1 MKGFFGK
8 NLKIDLSRRKTEI
21 ESISDETYRRNFG
34 GKGLALHL
42 LLRDNPPGVDPLS
55 PANRLIFA
63 AGPATGSPVWGS
75 CRHGVFTKSPQTG
88 FFSESYSG
96 GTAAEPMARAGYDAV
111 IIYGAAE
118 NPVWIEVG
126 DESVEIHDAGP
137 LWGLDTYAA
146 EDAVKAWIRENRPD
160 AGKAGVVVIGPAGE
174 NQVVFSVI
182 ENDYWRSAGRTGVG
196 AVMGAKRV
204 KAVAFH
210 GRSKRIFADPAA
222 LKAFAKS
229 LSARAKEDAG
239 VKAYKTL
246 GTPMLVD
253 IMNKAGGFPTRYWKK
268 GRCDHADQIN
278 AGALHDRCTVK
289 PHACLKC
296 LMACGRLS
304 TVNAGRHKGL
314 TVEGPEYE
322 TIYAFGGL
330 CEVDQI
336 EEIAYLNDVCDRL
349 GLDTITGGNLAALT
363 IEAVRQGRIE
373 YDIDYGQVD
382 SIAR

>member
-8 NLKIDLSRRKTEI
+8 ILKIDLSRRKTEI
-21 ESISDETYRRNFG
+21 ESISNETYRRTFG

-42 LLRDNPPGVDPLS
+42 LLRDNPPGVDPLG
-55 PANRLIFA
+55 PENRLIFA
-63 AGPATGSPVWGS
+63 AGPTTGSPIWGS

-111 IIYGAAE
+111 IVYGAAE

-126 DESVEIHDAGP
+126 DESAQIHDAGP
-137 LWGLDTYAA
+137 LWGLDTYAT
-146 EDAVKAWIRENRPD
+146 EDAVKAWIREHRPG

-196 AVMGAKRV
+196 AVMGAKMV

-222 LKAFAKS
+222 LKVFAKS
-229 LSARAKEDAG
+229 LSARSKEDAG

-246 GTPMLVD
+246 GTPMLVK
-253 IMNKAGGFPTRYWKK
+253 MTNT
-268 GRCDHADQIN
+268 
-278 AGALHDRCTVK
+278 AGAFPNRIILLFIPPLNSADISNNISSRLVMTSLSLLKSTPAKTEIKKVK
-289 PHACLKC
+289 TPAIRII
-296 LMACGRLS
+296 A
-304 TVNAGRHKGL
+304 
-314 TVEGPEYE
+314 
-322 TIYAFGGL
+322 TI
-330 CEVDQI
+330 
-336 EEIAYLNDVCDRL
+336 LNK
-349 GLDTITGGNLAALT
+349 TPSFESA
-363 IEAVRQGRIE
+363 
-373 YDIDYGQVD
+373 DIKL
-382 SIAR
+382 